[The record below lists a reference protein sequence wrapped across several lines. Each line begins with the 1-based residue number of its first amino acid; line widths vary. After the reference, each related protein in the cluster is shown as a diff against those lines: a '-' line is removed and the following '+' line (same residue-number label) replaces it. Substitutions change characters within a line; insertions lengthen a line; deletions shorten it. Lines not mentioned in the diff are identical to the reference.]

1 MSIVNGLFTK
11 PLNADEV
18 ASYFGVATN
27 DPTVFLRPDL
37 YHTSDF
43 INKWSIH
50 KPYDR
55 QSMEELSD
63 ESIQSAKAAQGIYYG
78 LKAATHTW
86 GVEIHDATWEYVDRP
101 SGDIT
106 VSPFR
111 GSDLWGY
118 DDNARPTLYGEIVTP
133 YPGRVIYTFQ
143 TPFTFKLIWN
153 FLNNTTGVDVFK
165 CGSFTGT
172 DVSGWYLCVMID
184 SYAAIM
190 LDNTGNRVP
199 VSKADSGYDTYSC
212 PELPDSLKVIES
224 SRKVSFF
231 LADIGGT
238 ANNELSA
245 MLQGEWVKLESIKGD
260 IEAITIPEAVG
271 YSLKWDES
279 AYNYG
284 KMDLFVEYSSADNG
298 IAVEVSFREKPAED
312 LYYALQFTL
321 PGYTDKFQTVLFGG
335 TGKGDFT
342 VIYTAN
348 DLALKWSEGD
358 KFTYV
363 AELYGYQGQ
372 VITSQPL
379 ATATGEITIS

>member
-1 MSIVNGLFTK
+1 M
-11 PLNADEV
+11 
-18 ASYFGVATN
+18 
-27 DPTVFLRPDL
+27 
-37 YHTSDF
+37 
-43 INKWSIH
+43 
-50 KPYDR
+50 
-55 QSMEELSD
+55 
-63 ESIQSAKAAQGIYYG
+63 
-78 LKAATHTW
+78 
-86 GVEIHDATWEYVDRP
+86 
-101 SGDIT
+101 
-106 VSPFR
+106 
-111 GSDLWGY
+111 
-118 DDNARPTLYGEIVTP
+118 
-133 YPGRVIYTFQ
+133 
-143 TPFTFKLIWN
+143 
-153 FLNNTTGVDVFK
+153 NNTTGVDVFK

-190 LDNTGNRVP
+190 LDNTGKRVP

-212 PELPDSLKVIES
+212 PELADSLKVIEN

-231 LADIGGT
+231 LADIGGS
-238 ANNELSA
+238 ANSELSA